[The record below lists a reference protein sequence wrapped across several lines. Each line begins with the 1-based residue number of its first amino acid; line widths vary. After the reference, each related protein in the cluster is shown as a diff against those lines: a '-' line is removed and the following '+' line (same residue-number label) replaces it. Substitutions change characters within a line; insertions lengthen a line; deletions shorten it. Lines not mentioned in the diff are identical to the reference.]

1 MGRNYILF
9 KTNVIFKFAVLFLTL
24 SALQTDTYTNAIS
37 ADPDEMAQNELSNQE
52 LHCLLV
58 FPVID

>member
-1 MGRNYILF
+1 MGRKYILF
-9 KTNVIFKFAVLFLTL
+9 KTNVIFKFAVLFRTL

-37 ADPDEMAQNELSNQE
+37 ADSDEMAQNELSHQE